1 MFVSNNSIVHLGKR
15 RRYLRNNGTSFC
27 WSRTIPDGKR
37 VPTCDHISRPF
48 VFWQFQWEMYLH
60 SNSISSIQ
68 LDIILSIRYIYIYII
83 PIDCWFFLPH
93 HYTTFEAHVEAT
105 TPASKKQIQP
115 KGSAPV
121 GQKGSSKASPEA
133 ECWSF
138 SSQEMSFRECI
149 SDHIWLVVSIP
160 LKNISQ
166 LEGLF
171 PIYGK
176 IKNVPKPPTRYLCE
190 DMIKF
195 IGLRYS

>member
-68 LDIILSIRYIYIYII
+68 LDIILSIYIYII

-105 TPASKKQIQP
+105 TPASKNRYNQKDP
-115 KGSAPV
+115 HLWARKVPV
-121 GQKGSSKASPEA
+121 KHHLRQNVDLSLLKKWVFENAYLIISGWWFQSLWKLLVNWKDY
-133 ECWSF
+133 
-138 SSQEMSFRECI
+138 SQYME
-149 SDHIWLVVSIP
+149 
-160 LKNISQ
+160 K
-166 LEGLF
+166 
-171 PIYGK
+171 
-176 IKNVPKPPTRYLCE
+176 
-190 DMIKF
+190 
-195 IGLRYS
+195 